1 MAPVTNRTIG
11 MPLSRRSPGHQ
22 IRHSDTRR
30 RTRPHNTNLPIPW
43 VQAGRKEYEDYLR
56 DSLRFA
62 NETLETTSKALTQE
76 TRRSRQVLDPAQ
88 VRETIRALGI
98 KESWNQLL
106 ESNSIE
112 ITEAIRSAIKYLVER
127 IRVMDAGDVS
137 TEFTKTLL
145 EDIEFLRAEISRAL
159 HMDRGMLPRNYA
171 RELIVTSRQ
180 VATEVMVG
188 LTAASTKSELAWTP
202 LVPEVALTALAVAS
216 SLKQLCRKAATNLLR
231 IHSTKARLREYHNRL
246 IRAPV
251 R

>member
-1 MAPVTNRTIG
+1 
-11 MPLSRRSPGHQ
+11 
-22 IRHSDTRR
+22 
-30 RTRPHNTNLPIPW
+30 
-43 VQAGRKEYEDYLR
+43 
-56 DSLRFA
+56 
-62 NETLETTSKALTQE
+62 
-76 TRRSRQVLDPAQ
+76 
-88 VRETIRALGI
+88 
-98 KESWNQLL
+98 
-106 ESNSIE
+106 
-112 ITEAIRSAIKYLVER
+112 
-127 IRVMDAGDVS
+127 MDAGDVS

-188 LTAASTKSELAWTP
+188 LTAASTKSELAGTP
-202 LVPEVALTALAVAS
+202 LVPEVALTALGLAVAS